1 MEKKSVLFLLTPKTT
16 VACLNTGMNVR
27 QALEKMRAHG
37 YTAIPMISNDGEY
50 IGTVSEGDLLWHIVS
65 NNDISIEDLKDD
77 KLIDL
82 PRRHDVPPVKV
93 DADIE
98 DLLDQ
103 IVNHNFVP
111 VVDDRKVLMGIVTR
125 RKVMQELFKKD

>member
-103 IVNHNFVP
+103 IVNHNVVP

-125 RKVMQELFKKD
+125 RKVMQELFKKN